1 MHHVEIINTLIQ
13 RYGYK
18 TYLEIGVANPT
29 ICFDRII
36 APMKT
41 GVDPELNGWRYD
53 YRMESDEFFSLLRI
67 GRTEFPPDMKWDLIF
82 IDGLHLA
89 EQVER
94 DVVNSIGHLAEGG
107 TIVMH
112 DCSPPHPM
120 IAREVY
126 QPDYPVPGE
135 WCGTTWKAF
144 YKFRHTRPDL
154 QMWCVHTDCGVG
166 IIQVG
171 DGGLVPNDNPYYS
184 YEVMDRNRKE
194 HLNLISP
201 EEFLTLFG
209 GKDV

>member
-1 MHHVEIINTLIQ
+1 
-13 RYGYK
+13 
-18 TYLEIGVANPT
+18 
-29 ICFDRII
+29 
-36 APMKT
+36 
-41 GVDPELNGWRYD
+41 
-53 YRMESDEFFSLLRI
+53 
-67 GRTEFPPDMKWDLIF
+67 MKWDCIF

-126 QPDYPVPGE
+126 QPDYPVPAE

-184 YEVMDRNRKE
+184 YEIMNRNRKE

>member
-1 MHHVEIINTLIQ
+1 MHHVQIINHLIR

-18 TYLEIGVANPT
+18 TYLEIGVANPKL
-29 ICFDRII
+29 CFDGIM
-36 APMKT
+36 AENKT

-53 YRMESDEFFSLLRI
+53 YRMESDEFFSFLHA
-67 GRTEFPPDMKWDLIF
+67 GRTEFPPDMKWDCIF

-89 EQVER
+89 EQVEK
-94 DVVNSIGHLAEGG
+94 DVVNSLRHLAEGG

-144 YKFRHTRPDL
+144 YKFRHTRSDL
-154 QMWCVHTDCGVG
+154 LMWCVNTDCGVG
-166 IIQVG
+166 IIQRG
-171 DGGLVPNDNPYYS
+171 NGGAIPNDNPYYS
-184 YEVMDRNRKE
+184 YEIMDRNRKL
-194 HLNLISP
+194 HLNLITP
-201 EEFLTLFG
+201 EEFLGLFG
-209 GKDV
+209 GEDV

>member
-1 MHHVEIINTLIQ
+1 
-13 RYGYK
+13 
-18 TYLEIGVANPT
+18 
-29 ICFDRII
+29 
-36 APMKT
+36 
-41 GVDPELNGWRYD
+41 
-53 YRMESDEFFSLLRI
+53 MESDEFFSFLHA
-67 GRTEFPPDMKWDLIF
+67 GRTEFPPDMKWDCIF

-126 QPDYPVPGE
+126 QPDYPVPAE

-184 YEVMDRNRKE
+184 YEIMNRNRKE